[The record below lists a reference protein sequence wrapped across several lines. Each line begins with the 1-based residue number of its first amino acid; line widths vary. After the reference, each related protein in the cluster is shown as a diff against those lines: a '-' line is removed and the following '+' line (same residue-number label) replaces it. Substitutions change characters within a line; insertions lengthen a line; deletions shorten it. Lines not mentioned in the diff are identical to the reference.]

1 MKYRAFGLNHNTAPV
16 AIRELLEFSDAAI
29 EQLYASV
36 QLVPDAEWLLISTCN
51 RTEVYM
57 RGPEEAMET
66 ILLALAGKNS
76 VWPANKSFSCSGPDA
91 VRHVVEVVSGI
102 RSQVV
107 GDGQILNQTKTAYR
121 LASSAGT
128 LGPWMHRLMH
138 TAFATAKDVITRTG
152 LSKTGSSVARNSVQT
167 AIEHLLECNIP
178 EPWSFAVLGGGRMA
192 ALVLQELSGE
202 PRATVTLLNRTRET
216 AKTLAGK
223 YGMDTAPWEERYR
236 IASWVDV
243 VIAATGAQ
251 EAVLRADT
259 APDRSNSRDALLIDM
274 AVPRNIDPDM
284 GTRTGYTVLN
294 IDELLSGGDSGTV
307 SGRDSGD
314 VGLSREVAHARKL
327 CDGAVEDIMA
337 WQRERAVLQSTI
349 QTLYDTFEEVRSR
362 EVDHNLH
369 RFDPASRGQID
380 SLTRSIMQKLL
391 AIPVVRLKTMA
402 ATDMDLAGRVEIL
415 NALFERVSCEE

>member
-29 EQLYASV
+29 EQLYESV
-36 QLVPDAEWLLISTCN
+36 QLVPGAEWLLISTCN

-66 ILLALAGKNS
+66 ILLALAGENS
-76 VWPANKSFSCSGPDA
+76 VWPADNSFSCSGPDA

-102 RSQVV
+102 RSQIV

-128 LGPWMHRLMH
+128 LGAWMHRLMH
-138 TAFATAKDVITRTG
+138 TAFATAKDVITKTD
-152 LSKTGSSVARNSVQT
+152 LSRTGSSVARSSVQT

-202 PRATVTLLNRTRET
+202 PRAAVTLLNRTQET

-236 IASWVDV
+236 ISSCVDV

-251 EAVLRADT
+251 EVVLRADT
-259 APDRSNSRDALLIDM
+259 TLDRSNSRDALLIDI

-284 GTRTGYTVLN
+284 DSRTGYRVLN
-294 IDELLSGGDSGTV
+294 IDELLSGND

-314 VGLSREVAHARKL
+314 VGLSREVAHAREL
-327 CDGAVEDIMA
+327 CDGAVEDVMG

-362 EVDHNLH
+362 EVNHNLH

-415 NALFERVSCEE
+415 NALFERVTCEE